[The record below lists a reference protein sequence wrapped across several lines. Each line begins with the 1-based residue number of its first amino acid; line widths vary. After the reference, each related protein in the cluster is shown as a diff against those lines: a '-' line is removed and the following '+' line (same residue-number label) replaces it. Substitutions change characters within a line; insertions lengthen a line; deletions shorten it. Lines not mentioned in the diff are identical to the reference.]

1 MITKLIMTIKKVFI
15 AIFCLFLNTQ
25 SYAQSLPD
33 HQVFTQLLQ
42 KYVNEKGEV
51 DYAGIKKNEAS
62 LDLYLAEL
70 QVQEPTI
77 KWPVNDRLCFWINA
91 YNAFTIKLILDHWNN
106 GQLKSIKEIGSTIK
120 IPMVSDGWSFKFIKI
135 GGKKY
140 SLNNIEHD
148 IIRKQ
153 YAEARIHA
161 ALVCAA
167 KSCPKLRREA
177 YEPSKL
183 HAQLDAQMVDFLND
197 TAKNK
202 VEENAMKLSSI
213 LNWYGSD
220 FTKKMPLINWVNKY
234 SKVKCSPNATIGF
247 LDYDWSLNVWKK

>member
-1 MITKLIMTIKKVFI
+1 MTHKNVFTVFFF
-15 AIFCLFLNTQ
+15 IFCMHFSLAQTLPKHQ
-25 SYAQSLPD
+25 S
-33 HQVFTQLLQ
+33 FTKVLQ

-70 QVQEPTI
+70 QVQVPSK
-77 KWPVNDRLCFWINA
+77 KWPVNDRLAFWINA
-91 YNAFTIKLILDHWNN
+91 YNAFTIKLILDYWNN

-120 IPMVSDGWSFKFIKI
+120 IPMVSDGWSFKFINI

-153 YAEARIHA
+153 FAEPRIHA

-167 KSCPKLRREA
+167 QSCPKLRREA

-197 TAKNK
+197 TSKNK
-202 VEENAMKLSSI
+202 VEEKAMKLSAI
-213 LNWYGSD
+213 LNWYGAD
-220 FTKKMPLINWVNKY
+220 FTKKMPLVNWVNKY
-234 SKVKCSPNATIGF
+234 SKTQCLPNATIGF